1 QGVLLCGGVPVPR
14 ALRESRI
21 INACLTADC
30 FKPRSGLTGLE
41 GAIPYRL
48 EQEEK
53 GWSAGTKYCGTQN
66 TSIDQRSFAGVLGH
80 MGCESGNKGPRLRDE
95 TGRAGAA
102 AGRAVAT
109 RSAAEAADA
118 DFALERLADHVLPL
132 GLLIGGEYAHDLLVS
147 FLIQLLHLL

>member
-1 QGVLLCGGVPVPR
+1 MVGVSCSHRHGTAFACRRAGSLIPQDPTAEGQGVLLCGVVPAPR

-21 INACLTADC
+21 INTCLTADC

-66 TSIDQRSFAGVLGH
+66 TSMDQRSFAGVLGH
-80 MGCESGNKGPRLRDE
+80 
-95 TGRAGAA
+95 
-102 AGRAVAT
+102 
-109 RSAAEAADA
+109 
-118 DFALERLADHVLPL
+118 
-132 GLLIGGEYAHDLLVS
+132 IGS
-147 FLIQLLHLL
+147 QS